1 MVSESV
7 MGQKVQ
13 ASSTGVPLTTRLI
26 SIGCALLPPVR
37 LPKLTLS
44 VSGAERKYSGSGGW
58 ESSRFGIA
66 SMVKVSVSVM
76 RIAVLVTALAAAAES
91 KDSSTIVYSPGS

>member
-1 MVSESV
+1 
-7 MGQKVQ
+7 MGQNVH
-13 ASSTGVPLTTRLI
+13 ASSTGVPLTISLI
-26 SIGCALLPPVR
+26 SIGCTLLPPVR

-44 VSGAERKYSGSGGW
+44 VSGAARKYSDSGGR

-66 SMVKVSVSVM
+66 SIVKVSVSVL
-76 RIAVLVTALAAAAES
+76 RIVVLVVALLEAES